1 MRTMKHYIFCPAEGL
16 LAIAN
21 SFIPDD
27 AQYLLAEVWSVVCH
41 DRVGDE
47 QAREELE
54 ASFWAHFVEQQ
65 IYDDPEPLGRREFRE
80 RCLALGFQGC
90 WKVTVTKRGWPC
102 LGTN

>member
-1 MRTMKHYIFCPAEGL
+1 M
-16 LAIAN
+16 
-21 SFIPDD
+21 
-27 AQYLLAEVWSVVCH
+27 CH

-54 ASFWAHFVEQQ
+54 ASFWAHFVAQQ

-90 WKVTVTKRGWPC
+90 WKVTVTKRGGPASE
-102 LGTN
+102 LIDEAKEAVTFLAEHRLTL